1 MLSKAKELGIAESKV
16 YATGSNENKVA
27 KIKELGIQVHYDNN
41 ENVIKELNGIGKLF
55 KND

>member
-1 MLSKAKELGIAESKV
+1 MLSKAKDLGIVDSKV
-16 YATGSNENKVA
+16 YATGSNENKIA
-27 KIKELGIQVHYDNN
+27 KIKELEIQIHYDNN